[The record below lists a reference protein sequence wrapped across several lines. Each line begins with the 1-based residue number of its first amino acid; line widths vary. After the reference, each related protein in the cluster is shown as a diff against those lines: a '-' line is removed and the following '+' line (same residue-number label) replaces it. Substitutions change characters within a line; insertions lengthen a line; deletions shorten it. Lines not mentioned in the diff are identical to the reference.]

1 MQNTLLHIVIFIFQK
16 LQERRAIFQKLSYAE
31 KDREKWKVFC
41 FSFMSSEESDHS
53 DEEVIE
59 VRPLSRRSERV
70 SSFLHSLDKKAHEN
84 KSPQAKRQMKQR
96 RMGDS
101 SSRVQLTQDS
111 EGQLLPKW
119 LFAICNNN

>member
-1 MQNTLLHIVIFIFQK
+1 MQNTLLDIDIFVFQK
-16 LQERRAIFQKLSYAE
+16 LQERQAVAIPEAILCRKGQRKKL
-31 KDREKWKVFC
+31 FC

-53 DEEVIE
+53 DEVIE
-59 VRPLSRRSERV
+59 VRPLSWRSERV
-70 SSFLHSLDKKAHEN
+70 ASFLHSLDKKANEN

-96 RMGDS
+96 RMGNF
-101 SSRVQLTQDS
+101 SSRVQPTQDS